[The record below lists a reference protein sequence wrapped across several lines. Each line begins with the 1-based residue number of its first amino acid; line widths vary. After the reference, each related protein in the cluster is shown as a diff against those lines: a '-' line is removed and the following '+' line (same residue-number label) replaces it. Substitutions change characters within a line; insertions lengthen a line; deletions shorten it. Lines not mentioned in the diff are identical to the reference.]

1 MDLFLLWGLQRLSLS
16 VILEP
21 RFKKKGED
29 RSIIYHELLSTANMK
44 KDKETRAL
52 RCELET
58 YRRQGIPLLLNGSP
72 STPEEIEQACSIAEE
87 GVYMRDYVQNE
98 RGEVERLQFDFVEN
112 E

>member
-29 RSIIYHELLSTANMK
+29 RGIIYHELLSTANMK

-87 GVYMRDYVQNE
+87 GVYMRDYVQND
-98 RGEVERLQFDFVEN
+98 RGEVERLQFDLVKN

>member
-29 RSIIYHELLSTANMK
+29 RGIIYHELLSTANMK

-58 YRRQGIPLLLNGSP
+58 YRRPHVAIGMYNRGPEQGKTL
-72 STPEEIEQACSIAEE
+72 
-87 GVYMRDYVQNE
+87 GVSGLFPNPAVKFSRISYY
-98 RGEVERLQFDFVEN
+98 
-112 E
+112 

>member
-29 RSIIYHELLSTANMK
+29 RGIIYHELLSTANMK

-72 STPEEIEQACSIAEE
+72 STPEEIEQVCSIAEE
-87 GVYMRDYVQNE
+87 GDRKSVV
-98 RGEVERLQFDFVEN
+98 
-112 E
+112 